1 MAFCIACG
9 AQMPDTATACP
20 SCGRASPGAAGGAPP
35 VEKWPT
41 NLEGLSGGGLAD
53 NVAGALAYVTII
65 PAIIFLVMEPYNRNR
80 FIRFHAFQ
88 CIFFAVAWTALWI
101 GLSIV
106 VHIPFFG
113 WLTFLLWP
121 LVSLAGFV
129 VWLVLVLK
137 AHQGQKFKLP
147 VIGDMAEQQANS

>member
-1 MAFCIACG
+1 VCKPF
-9 AQMPDTATACP
+9 
-20 SCGRASPGAAGGAPP
+20 P
-35 VEKWPT
+35 VIWGDSEEDKDGVLHT
-41 NLEGLSGGGLAD
+41 
-53 NVAGALAYVTII
+53 
-65 PAIIFLVMEPYNRNR
+65 
-80 FIRFHAFQ
+80 
-88 CIFFAVAWTALWI
+88 
-101 GLSIV
+101 
-106 VHIPFFG
+106 FFG